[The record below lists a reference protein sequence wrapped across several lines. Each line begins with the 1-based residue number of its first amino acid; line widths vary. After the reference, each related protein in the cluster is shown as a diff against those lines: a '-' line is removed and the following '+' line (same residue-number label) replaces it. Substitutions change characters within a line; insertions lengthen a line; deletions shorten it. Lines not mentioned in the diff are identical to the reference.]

1 MKWGLA
7 LLAVVVLVPALALA
21 LLWQWAGSDHFRRRA
36 EQEASRA
43 LGVPVRLARV
53 ELAFGPPP
61 AVALE
66 GVQVGSQPPI
76 TLARVE
82 ARPDWMSL
90 LRGRPVLQTLVVRE
104 AVLPQQ
110 ALIALAAA
118 LKKQETGAGPPATPT
133 PNPAASAAAAP
144 DAAAWPRRILLD
156 RVTWRDARGQAL
168 TVEADIALDAN
179 GLPERARAE
188 VLAGRFAGARAQ
200 LQRAGEDWNLRAE
213 IGGGTVAGPLRL
225 TPVRN
230 AGWRLHGELVTQ
242 QVEIAALTAPSRTL
256 TGKLDART
264 TLSSQFREAGALA
277 DAMRTNTRFTVRQAV
292 VHGLDLAQ
300 AVRSVGTSRGGQT
313 PLDTLAGQVATQGRA
328 VQLTN
333 LVASSG
339 LLAATG
345 QVALSPDRHLSGR
358 VTVELGTSGAGQ
370 LLGVPLVVG
379 GTLDAPSV
387 TLTRGALLGGAIGT
401 MVAPGVGTGAGANLG
416 DRLGQGLRG
425 LFGK

>member
-1 MKWGLA
+1 MKWGAA
-7 LLAVVVLVPALALA
+7 LLAVVVGVPVAGTAAL
-21 LLWQWAGSDHFRRRA
+21 WHWAGSDDFRVRA

-43 LGVPVRLARV
+43 LGLPVRLAKV

-66 GVQVGSQPPI
+66 GVRVESQPPI

-82 ARPDWMSL
+82 ARPDWLSL
-90 LRGRPVLQTLVVRE
+90 LRGQPALRTLVVRE

-110 ALIALAAA
+110 AIVALAAA
-118 LKKQETGAGPPATPT
+118 LKKQEAQGGGTAKPAD
-133 PNPAASAAAAP
+133 ARASAP
-144 DAAAWPRRILLD
+144 AWPQHILLD
-156 RVTWRDARGQAL
+156 RVTWKDAKGQAL
-168 TVEADIALDAN
+168 TVEADIALGAN
-179 GLPERARAE
+179 GLPQRATAE

-200 LQRAGEDWNLRAE
+200 LVAKGDSWDLRAE
-213 IGGGTVAGPLRL
+213 IGGGTVTGPLKL
-225 TPVRN
+225 TPARN
-230 AGWRLHGELVTQ
+230 GASRLQGELVTQ

-256 TGKLDART
+256 TGKLEART
-264 TLSSQFREAGALA
+264 TLNAEFRDAGALA
-277 DAMRTNTRFTVRQAV
+277 DAMRTSTRFTVRNAV
-292 VHGLDLAQ
+292 VHGLDLVQ
-300 AVRSVGTSRGGQT
+300 AVKSVGTSRGGQT
-313 PLDTLAGQVATQGRA
+313 ALDTLAGNVTTQGRA

-345 QVALSPDRHLSGR
+345 QVALSAERSLSGR

-379 GTLDAPSV
+379 GTLDAPTV

-416 DRLGQGLRG
+416 DRLGQSLKG

>member
-7 LLAVVVLVPALALA
+7 LGVLVVLVPVVGAVAL
-21 LLWQWAGSDHFRRRA
+21 WRWAGSDDFRQRA

-43 LGVPVRLARV
+43 LGLPVRLAKV

-66 GVQVGSQPPI
+66 GVRVDSQPPI

-82 ARPDWMSL
+82 ARPDWWSL
-90 LRGRPVLQTLVVRE
+90 LQGRPVLQTLVVRE

-110 ALIALAAA
+110 AIVALAAA
-118 LKKQETGAGPPATPT
+118 LKKQEQKAGPAAKPAPG
-133 PNPAASAAAAP
+133 AAEP
-144 DAAAWPRRILLD
+144 PPAWPRHVLLD
-156 RVTWRDARGQAL
+156 RVTWKDERGQAL
-168 TVEADIALDAN
+168 TVNADLALGEN
-179 GLPERARAE
+179 GLPDLATAE
-188 VLAGRFAGARAQ
+188 VLAGRFAGARARV
-200 LQRAGEDWNLRAE
+200 QRAADTWKLNAQ
-213 IGGGTVAGPLRL
+213 IGGGTVSGPLKL
-225 TPVRN
+225 TPTRN
-230 AGWRLHGELVTQ
+230 GGWRLQGELATD
-242 QVEIAALTAPSRTL
+242 QVEISALTAPSKTL
-256 TGKLDART
+256 TGKLEART
-264 TLSSQFREAGALA
+264 TLSSEFREAGSLT

-292 VHGLDLAQ
+292 VHGIDLAQ
-300 AVRSVGTSRGGQT
+300 AVKSVGTSRGGQT
-313 PLDTLAGQVATQGRA
+313 ALDTLAGQVATQGRA

-345 QVALSPDRHLSGR
+345 QVALSPQRDLSGR

-379 GTLDAPSV
+379 GTLDQPTV

-401 MVAPGVGTGAGANLG
+401 VVAPGVGTGAGANLG
-416 DRLGQGLRG
+416 DRLGEGLRG